1 MSAITYTQ
9 CGDYLLP
16 NICITEDEA
25 NLPSLTKWGRMRM
38 EYLKNHRPILYTD
51 MKLSGKLFL
60 HCHEIEQCADNRM
73 EFMMKQAVAKNPISE
88 ELKNTNPLEWVGHMN
103 ALRASVEEIIKAELI
118 YE

>member
-9 CGDYLLP
+9 CGDYLIP
-16 NICITEDEA
+16 NIGITEEEA
-25 NLPSLTKWGRMRM
+25 NLPSLEKWGRMRM
-38 EYLKNHRPILYTD
+38 NYLKNHRPILYTD

-60 HCHEIEQCADNRM
+60 HCHEIEQCANERQ

-88 ELKNTNPLEWVGHMN
+88 DLKNTNPLEWVGHMN
-103 ALRASVEEIIKAELI
+103 ALRAQVEECIKIELI